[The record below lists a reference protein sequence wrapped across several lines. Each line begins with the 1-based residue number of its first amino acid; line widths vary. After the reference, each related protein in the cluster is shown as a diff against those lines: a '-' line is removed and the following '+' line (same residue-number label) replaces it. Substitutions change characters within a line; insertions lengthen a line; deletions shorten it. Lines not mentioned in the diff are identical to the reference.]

1 MLTVY
6 MYIHKQYR
14 VLEAFDCQYSNFVHM
29 DLQHSPP
36 DSGGDHGVSKSHCCR
51 LENVSYLRVQARVIA
66 GATKVSTVT
75 FRLRILGE
83 SAIGVG
89 ELPGN
94 EDGKPLSEHNV
105 LVCGYSQLTSTI
117 IKPFIL
123 FVNTRFFKCFTILLQ
138 LLSPVI
144 VNSEPED
151 SHSQQERVLISTR
164 ISDPYG

>member
-1 MLTVY
+1 
-6 MYIHKQYR
+6 
-14 VLEAFDCQYSNFVHM
+14 M

-51 LENVSYLRVQARVIA
+51 LENVSYLRVQAWVIA

-75 FRLRILGE
+75 FCLRILRE
-83 SAIGVG
+83 TAIG

-117 IKPFIL
+117 VKPFIL

-151 SHSQQERVLISTR
+151 SHGQQERVFISTR
-164 ISDPYG
+164 ISDP